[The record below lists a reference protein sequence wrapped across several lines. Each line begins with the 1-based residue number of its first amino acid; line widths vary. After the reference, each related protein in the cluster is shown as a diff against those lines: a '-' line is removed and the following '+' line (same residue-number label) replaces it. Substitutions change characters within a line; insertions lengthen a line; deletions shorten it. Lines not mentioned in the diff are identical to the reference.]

1 MYGWKKFLKYWPS
14 KTFCFV
20 WILKAS
26 IILPLPIVVI
36 PPVRTIS
43 KIMPSLKD
51 ADIYKSII
59 KIYFANKQVFLKAI
73 EDFAELV
80 HFA

>member
-1 MYGWKKFLKYWPS
+1 
-14 KTFCFV
+14 
-20 WILKAS
+20 
-26 IILPLPIVVI
+26 
-36 PPVRTIS
+36 
-43 KIMPSLKD
+43 MPSLKD

-59 KIYFANKQVFLKAI
+59 KIYYANKQVFLKAN